1 MTKIN
6 TTQDMAVSRVLRNK
20 MTEAAET
27 NVNPSTRR
35 RLRRAL
41 RNPRV
46 FRRVKAELLEEL
58 AEENGYNNPEALLS
72 ANTAAQLEAKLEDGS
87 FDWDAFMEFLLQV
100 LQILIKLFL

>member
-1 MTKIN
+1 MKIN
-6 TTQDMAVSRVLRNK
+6 TAQDAAVSRVLRTK
-20 MTEAAET
+20 MAEAAET
-27 NVNPSTRR
+27 NENATTRR

-41 RNPRV
+41 RNQRV

-58 AEENGYNNPEALLS
+58 AEENGYHNPEALLA

-87 FDWDAFMEFLLQV
+87 FDWDAFMDFLLQV